1 MASPTPPRHS
11 LIPVVCPFS
20 ISPTISSSHGSSPPH
35 APSILDCHC
44 VFCIQVKLFMCFQT
58 CSLSLS
64 LSLCKVDQSQRWK
77 TSLYVGQLIAVSVF
91 EWLYFKG
98 VTIRGRVGVDVCD
111 VCVHLKEEKGQG
123 VMFGGG
129 SKGKL
134 SQLVYTKSVFMK
146 EVDRTGSVLLKNGTF
161 FCTKVIIKAQLLLQG
176 HSRRDNN
183 RTQPGTVLF
192 SLRYD
197 EKTVFLLHD

>member
-1 MASPTPPRHS
+1 
-11 LIPVVCPFS
+11 
-20 ISPTISSSHGSSPPH
+20 
-35 APSILDCHC
+35 
-44 VFCIQVKLFMCFQT
+44 
-58 CSLSLS
+58 
-64 LSLCKVDQSQRWK
+64 
-77 TSLYVGQLIAVSVF
+77 
-91 EWLYFKG
+91 
-98 VTIRGRVGVDVCD
+98 
-111 VCVHLKEEKGQG
+111 
-123 VMFGGG
+123 MFGGG